1 MDWDGNRI
9 DKLGKMIYIWSQ
21 FFIKVLQIIILD
33 IKEWDKNKCRYSK
46 ENSSLQQ
53 RIYIYIME
61 CMISIKIPQKGKN
74 KNLSRE
80 LQKDKSIQTLS
91 PAIHLE
97 GWGKHFE
104 HEYRNKP
111 SKNLIE
117 SWKTNEWSQCSLK
130 GPHPLLIESNVE
142 FQ

>member
-1 MDWDGNRI
+1 
-9 DKLGKMIYIWSQ
+9 
-21 FFIKVLQIIILD
+21 
-33 IKEWDKNKCRYSK
+33 
-46 ENSSLQQ
+46 
-53 RIYIYIME
+53 
-61 CMISIKIPQKGKN
+61 MISIKIPQKGKN

-104 HEYRNKP
+104 HEYTNKP

-117 SWKTNEWSQCSLK
+117 S
-130 GPHPLLIESNVE
+130 
-142 FQ
+142 